1 VTTLV
6 GAELLK
12 LRTTRGWIGY
22 VLALIALT
30 AIGAAG
36 QVGTAAQVELGSAEF
51 QRDVLSSSVASLIAL
66 LLGITSVTVEWRHG
80 TITRTL
86 LATPRRELF
95 MAAKGIAAFLFGVAL
110 AVLAVVVVL
119 AVAIPVI
126 VAGDASFTFD
136 GELGTRIGRIVLAAA
151 LWGALG
157 AGLGALLKS
166 QTFALV
172 AAILWILLLETLLA
186 LLLGQ
191 VDLDGAA
198 DFLPGQALGALEG
211 SDERPLSPL
220 SGGLVGLAYVAGF
233 GLLGW
238 ARVERT
244 EIT

>member
-1 VTTLV
+1 VTRLV
-6 GAELLK
+6 GAEFLK

-22 VLALIALT
+22 VFALIALT
-30 AIGAAG
+30 AIGTAG
-36 QVGTAAQVELGSAEF
+36 QVGTADQVDLGSDEF

-95 MAAKGIAAFLFGVAL
+95 MAAKGIAALVFGVAL

-119 AVAIPVI
+119 AVAIPVV
-126 VAGDASFTFD
+126 VAEDASFTFD

-172 AAILWILLLETLLA
+172 AAIVWMLVLEPLLRALLEL
-186 LLLGQ
+186 
-191 VDLDGAA
+191 VEREGAA
-198 DFLPGQALGALEG
+198 DFLPGQALGALDGGVE
-211 SDERPLSPL
+211 DALSP
-220 SGGLVGLAYVAGF
+220 SAGGIVGLAYVVGF
-233 GLLGW
+233 GVLGW
-238 ARVERT
+238 LRLERSD
-244 EIT
+244 IT

>member
-1 VTTLV
+1 
-6 GAELLK
+6 
-12 LRTTRGWIGY
+12 
-22 VLALIALT
+22 
-30 AIGAAG
+30 
-36 QVGTAAQVELGSAEF
+36 
-51 QRDVLSSSVASLIAL
+51 
-66 LLGITSVTVEWRHG
+66 
-80 TITRTL
+80 
-86 LATPRRELF
+86 
-95 MAAKGIAAFLFGVAL
+95 MAAKGIAALLFGVAL

-119 AVAIPVI
+119 AVAIPVV

-136 GELGTRIGRIVLAAA
+136 GELGARIGRIVLAAA

-172 AAILWILLLETLLA
+172 AAILWILLLEALLA

-191 VDLDGAA
+191 VDLDGVA